1 MFNLV
6 KLIDAVDKLLALNEQ
21 ARETEVLEHQC
32 SAHRAVLDVWCEA
45 VRLTGCP
52 ILYEQLV
59 RYQVLP
65 HIQANVPTLYRI
77 LR

>member
-6 KLIDAVDKLLALNEQ
+6 KLIDVFEGLVDRNEWAQ
-21 ARETEVLEHQC
+21 KSMILEDQC
-32 SAHRAVLDVWCEA
+32 AAHRAVLAVWQEV

-52 ILYEQLV
+52 ILWEQLV
-59 RYQVLP
+59 RYQLLP
-65 HIQANVPTLYRI
+65 HIQTDVPALYSL